1 MDGRA
6 ARATN
11 KRVASTEEQ
20 KELFRSGDEPSSTRG
35 EVQQQVPTQTVRY
48 LIQFLDKR
56 NGMRSLPLEAT
67 VPQLIEYM
75 DKAEAAEYAENLEL
89 PEDQHRQD
97 YVMVLAE
104 YVDGE
109 EDVGISRIPLM
120 TIQHFNIYLQEIST
134 RIKAE

>member
-1 MDGRA
+1 
-6 ARATN
+6 
-11 KRVASTEEQ
+11 
-20 KELFRSGDEPSSTRG
+20 
-35 EVQQQVPTQTVRY
+35 
-48 LIQFLDKR
+48 
-56 NGMRSLPLEAT
+56 MRSLPLEAT